1 MWEIFQIR
9 ASTLTISK
17 FQQLTSSQ
25 LAPMILLPWLPVLGV
40 QEDGS
45 PASLLQQKPHTR
57 LILTQKGLVN
67 SHHVASL
74 ELAGGLPD
82 IVQAMSLP
90 CILGPCGAID
100 LHDAR
105 LDDPIPGRN

>member
-17 FQQLTSSQ
+17 FQQLTTAGSHDFVA
-25 LAPMILLPWLPVLGV
+25 LAVLGV

-67 SHHVASL
+67 SHHVPGL

-82 IVQAMSLP
+82 IVQAMSRP